1 MIPFISVQKA
11 PLDPNALRT
20 VTADP
25 RAGAFVLF
33 EGRVRDHHAGRAVA
47 ELAYEAYVPMA
58 EKELARLRDEA
69 IERHGLLRCAVHHRI
84 GCVPIG
90 EPAVLVAVAS
100 VHRAEAFEAAAWL
113 MDEIKRRVPIWKRET
128 YGDGSESWVDC
139 AYP

>member
-11 PLDPNALRT
+11 PLDANALRT

-25 RAGAFVLF
+25 RGGAFVLF

-58 EKELARLRDEA
+58 EKELARLREQA

-84 GCVPIG
+84 GRVPLG
-90 EPAVLVAVAS
+90 EPAVLVAVTA
-100 VHRAEAFEAAAWL
+100 VHRAEAFHAAAWL
-113 MDEIKRRVPIWKRET
+113 MDEIKRSVPIWKRET
-128 YGDGSESWVDC
+128 YADGSEAWVGCDH
-139 AYP
+139 P